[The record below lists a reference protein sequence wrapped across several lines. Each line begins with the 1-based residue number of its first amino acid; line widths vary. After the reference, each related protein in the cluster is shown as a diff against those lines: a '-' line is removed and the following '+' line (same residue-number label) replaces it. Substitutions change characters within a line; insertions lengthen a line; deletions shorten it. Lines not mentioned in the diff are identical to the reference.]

1 MNFCTTPPVMACC
14 RIGFGSRNWN
24 RSIRIK
30 GRSIS
35 VSDINRRSVGATT
48 ASSMMMMIPTSTSS
62 QEGRRRRKRRGGEKK
77 RDSHYYHWS
86 VQSSSWLQK
95 QQQSQQQSQQQYQFQ
110 PLLWRRQHWQQQ
122 IDSLAQLTRITRKKM
137 STSTKSALED
147 DPKKKKKTIFFQSL
161 GCPRNFVDS
170 EVMLGLAIQQGDMDV
185 TDDAENADVVVVNTC
200 GFLQTARQESKD
212 TIQQLSNYKQQQQQQ
227 QQKDQQSPQQQ
238 RLVVTGCMV
247 NHYSTK
253 ETLLEEFPNVDA
265 VLSSGEVD
273 QIVETL
279 HNLDEHQQHNGNDE
293 EHRSSNNDRKNS
305 KKKTARKLKCEEKK
319 KKQQQQ
325 RASQYDDDAMSSTD
339 TDVHTNTQKGRS
351 QRKSFLEQ
359 GDTPRFLATPP
370 HYAYLKIAEGCRKRC
385 AFCIIP
391 SLKGK
396 LQSKPINQVVDEFNA
411 ILQHGTAHEV
421 ILIAQDLG
429 DYGKDFKTTAF
440 LDHGADD
447 GGPNKPMKNKSHLT
461 ELLKGLLE
469 SMDENQM
476 YNNDDSSP
484 FWLRLLYL
492 YPDEITPDLIDLM
505 QHDKRIARYVD
516 MPIQHI
522 NNGMLKR
529 MRRKTTGD
537 DIKSTIGLL
546 RQKLPDISIRTSL
559 MVGFPGETDSHFE
572 ELVDFVKTYK
582 LDHVGVFMYEN
593 EEGAVSSRMD
603 DQVPSDVKEDRYRRL
618 MEAQWTVVQAK
629 HEQRVQNRERLQV
642 VVEGLAEIEESDTD
656 DEGRD
661 EEENGGFRVVG
672 RHVGQCPDIDGQV
685 ILEVDEDDADQ
696 VNLYAGERCWVDVVG
711 YDGYDIIGRVVPNN
725 SSPSP
730 LKKTRKKNSSRGR
743 GRRR

>member
-170 EVMLGLAIQQGDMDV
+170 EVMLGLAIQHGDMDV

-227 QQKDQQSPQQQ
+227 QQQQ

-273 QIVETL
+273 QIVATL
-279 HNLDEHQQHNGNDE
+279 HNLDEHQQHNVSDE
-293 EHRSSNNDRKNS
+293 KHRSSNYGGKNS
-305 KKKTARKLKCEEKK
+305 KKKTTRKLKREEE
-319 KKQQQQ
+319 KQQQQ
-325 RASQYDDDAMSSTD
+325 RASQHDDETSSND
-339 TDVHTNTQKGRS
+339 TDLHTNTQQGRS

-370 HYAYLKIAEGCRKRC
+370 HFAYLKIAEGCRKRC

-396 LQSKPINQVVDEFNA
+396 LQSKPIDQVVDEFNA

-429 DYGKDFKTTAF
+429 DYGKDFKTMAV

-447 GGPNKPMKNKSHLT
+447 RAPNKPMKNKSHLT

-469 SMDENQM
+469 
-476 YNNDDSSP
+476 
-484 FWLRLLYL
+484 
-492 YPDEITPDLIDLM
+492 
-505 QHDKRIARYVD
+505 
-516 MPIQHI
+516 
-522 NNGMLKR
+522 
-529 MRRKTTGD
+529 
-537 DIKSTIGLL
+537 
-546 RQKLPDISIRTSL
+546 
-559 MVGFPGETDSHFE
+559 
-572 ELVDFVKTYK
+572 
-582 LDHVGVFMYEN
+582 
-593 EEGAVSSRMD
+593 
-603 DQVPSDVKEDRYRRL
+603 
-618 MEAQWTVVQAK
+618 
-629 HEQRVQNRERLQV
+629 
-642 VVEGLAEIEESDTD
+642 
-656 DEGRD
+656 
-661 EEENGGFRVVG
+661 
-672 RHVGQCPDIDGQV
+672 
-685 ILEVDEDDADQ
+685 
-696 VNLYAGERCWVDVVG
+696 
-711 YDGYDIIGRVVPNN
+711 
-725 SSPSP
+725 
-730 LKKTRKKNSSRGR
+730 
-743 GRRR
+743 